1 MPPMMT
7 IKIKPIRRAGN
18 RKQASP
24 AADPSA
30 LAEDAVRVSP
40 ALVRRGAVVPAAT
53 HQFGIGERLVMR
65 PGGTVLARV
74 GSACKVVALLPYE
87 GRGSLLYRVRSE
99 AEQYDRVVA
108 EIDLVRG

>member
-24 AADPSA
+24 AADVA
-30 LAEDAVRVSP
+30 AMADEGVRVAATP
-40 ALVRRGAVVPAAT
+40 LRRGAVMPAAT
-53 HQFGIGERLVMR
+53 HQYRIGEKLVMR
-65 PGGTVLARV
+65 PGGTVIARV

-87 GRGSLLYRVRSE
+87 GRGSLLYRVRSD

-108 EIDLVRG
+108 EIDLARG

>member
-24 AADPSA
+24 AADVA
-30 LAEDAVRVSP
+30 VLADEGAQVLAP
-40 ALVRRGAVVPAAT
+40 TVRRGAVMPAAT
-53 HQFGIGERLVMR
+53 HQYVIGEKLVMR
-65 PGGTVLARV
+65 PGGTVIARV

-87 GRGSLLYRVRSE
+87 GRGSLLYRVRSD

-108 EIDLVRG
+108 EIDLARG